1 MKTKSKKEKE
11 NNSLSLS
18 ESEKYENNNEADSSS
33 TKLMYIILIYIF
45 YIFGGLLNEK
55 LTKSTYEY
63 KDNNNNIQ
71 TFRFKYPIIILCTLS
86 SFSLIISSYMSRK
99 MKLKLFKDS
108 KITPVSFYDKSII
121 GILHTIST
129 FTSQF
134 SLLYI
139 DFIVKTIGK
148 SCKSASF
155 LFLYFLNSIP
165 LFNNFFKIILNNNIN
180 EKENKSSSEKIRM
193 KDLIKVLLTTISVI
207 LFNLNSEKKINQM
220 MHLLIQ

>member
-18 ESEKYENNNEADSSS
+18 ESENNNNNNEADSSS

-86 SFSLIISSYMSRK
+86 SFSLIISSYMS
-99 MKLKLFKDS
+99 
-108 KITPVSFYDKSII
+108 
-121 GILHTIST
+121 
-129 FTSQF
+129 
-134 SLLYI
+134 
-139 DFIVKTIGK
+139 
-148 SCKSASF
+148 
-155 LFLYFLNSIP
+155 
-165 LFNNFFKIILNNNIN
+165 
-180 EKENKSSSEKIRM
+180 EK
-193 KDLIKVLLTTISVI
+193 
-207 LFNLNSEKKINQM
+207 
-220 MHLLIQ
+220 